1 MTIRLQLIQI
11 GQSVGVF
18 LPDEVL
24 ARLKVQPG
32 DTLLL
37 TEAPNGVNLTPYEFG
52 QDAQVGLGREFMD
65 GYRETFQR
73 LAE

>member
-11 GQSVGVF
+11 GQSVGVV

-37 TEAPNGVNLTPYEFG
+37 TEGPNGVNLTPCELG
-52 QDAQVGLGREFMD
+52 RAEQVGLGRDFMD
-65 GYRETFQR
+65 SYRETFQR